1 MKIGKPRRIYTVEP
15 VRVPVPAEP
24 AKEPDRVEPAKPV
37 PAK

>member
-15 VRVPVPAEP
+15 VRAPVPAEP